1 MSSYTCFQKGD
12 IVAKIVDITVYAG
25 RTLRQTGGV
34 AHKVA
39 ELLIHPRRNQRK
51 KAFDQALLRLERS
64 IQISDQARPICLP
77 RGKLA
82 SPTPGSLVMASGWGS
97 VDPTKMRQGR
107 HADMFVNLSIGQI
120 IK

>member
-12 IVAKIVDITVYAG
+12 NVAKLVDIIVYAG
-25 RTLRQTGGV
+25 RTLRQTGGMP
-34 AHKVA
+34 HKVA
-39 ELLIHPRRNQRK
+39 ELLIHPRRNQGK

-97 VDPTKMRQGR
+97 VDKTKMRQGR
-107 HADMFVNLSIGQI
+107 DADTFVNL
-120 IK
+120 

>member
-12 IVAKIVDITVYAG
+12 NVAKLVDIIVYAG
-25 RTLRQTGGV
+25 RTLRQTGGMP
-34 AHKVA
+34 HKVA
-39 ELLIHPRRNQRK
+39 ELLIHPRRNQGN

-97 VDPTKMRQGR
+97 VDKTKMRQGR
-107 HADMFVNLSIGQI
+107 DADTFVNL
-120 IK
+120 